1 MTIDNILDVV
11 TEFTKRLQLPESKY
25 KFMVTSSNE
34 VVELVNSI
42 EDDVKS
48 SLKIT
53 NGNIKVLYKRRQ
65 EILFVRYSSF

>member
-1 MTIDNILDVV
+1 MTIDNINDVV

-34 VVELVNSI
+34 VVELVISV

-53 NGNIKVLYKRRQ
+53 NGNIN
-65 EILFVRYSSF
+65 EIHKWFRTICL